1 MRKELL
7 KNAAAPLRKHGRFE
21 NLLRITPALRGR
33 AESMQYQ
40 VVIPHATYSPWW
52 GGTRRFRTSYRMCNA
67 QRSSTCIASMS
78 CGSWLNR

>member
-21 NLLRITPALRGR
+21 NLLRITRASRQGR
-33 AESMQYQ
+33 VDAVPGGNSPRYVFTMVGRRAVSERP
-40 VVIPHATYSPWW
+40 IACAT
-52 GGTRRFRTSYRMCNA
+52 R